1 MRASDRAYEKLRDEI
16 LEWQLA
22 PGTVLGEVEQ
32 ATRLG
37 VSRTPLREAL
47 ARLSADGL
55 VEALAGRGVV
65 VAAAS
70 VDSAAEL
77 FEVRVALETQAAALA
92 AQRRDP
98 AVFEQLRDEF
108 AHATELIDEP
118 SRHAYY
124 DLVARFDLA
133 MDAAVDNAYLV
144 TTLRGLRT
152 HLARLRRVAH
162 DNPERLAAAA
172 AEHLLIVEAILAGD
186 ADLAR
191 NATSVHLHRSLTNII
206 DSADSGRFAAPARTV
221 HTQTATTVR
230 TP

>member
-1 MRASDRAYEKLRDEI
+1 MRASDRAYSSLRDEI

-32 ATRLG
+32 AARLG

-47 ARLSADGL
+47 ARLTADGL
-55 VEALAGRGVV
+55 VEALPGRGVV

-70 VDSAAEL
+70 ADSALEL

-108 AHATELIDEP
+108 AGASALISD
-118 SRHAYY
+118 RHAYY
-124 DLVARFDLA
+124 DLVARFDDA
-133 MDAAVDNAYLV
+133 VDAAANNTYLV
-144 TTLRGLRT
+144 STLRSLRT

-162 DNPERLAAAA
+162 DNPDRLAAAA
-172 AEHLLIVEAILAGD
+172 SEHLLIVDAILAGD
-186 ADLAR
+186 AELAR
-191 NATSVHLHRSLTNII
+191 SATTVHLHRSLANILNSTDLI
-206 DSADSGRFAAPARTV
+206 NTD
-221 HTQTATTVR
+221 R